1 MKIYFHYVQN
11 QILGKT
17 YPLEKYLLE
26 ILNKETYKVQIN
38 MLNCLMTTYKEI
50 NEYANKELDSL
61 IKLEQEIIS

>member
-1 MKIYFHYVQN
+1 
-11 QILGKT
+11 
-17 YPLEKYLLE
+17 
-26 ILNKETYKVQIN
+26 